1 MATTY
6 DRHTQHT
13 AGGGGVG
20 IGASPRYDRGDESRL
35 VGPYYYQQQGPSGS
49 KILSII
55 ALLPVGAILLGLSGI
70 TFVGTLIGL
79 AVTTPVFVIFSPVI
93 IPAILTIGLAVT
105 GFLTSGTFGL
115 TGLSSLTYMVNML
128 RQTMGTVPEQ
138 VDYAKGRIQDMGMY
152 AGQKTKEMG
161 QNIQHKAHEMGTDRD
176 REREGQGGRAGVHV
190 QATAGGGGGGGKEG
204 GKGADR
210 T

>member
-13 AGGGGVG
+13 AGAGPGPGPG
-20 IGASPRYDRGDESRL
+20 RYDRTDDRL
-35 VGPYYYQQQGPSGS
+35 VGPYYYKQQQGPSGS
-49 KILSII
+49 KILAII
-55 ALLPVGAILLGLSGI
+55 TMLPVGAIFLGLSGL

-79 AVTTPVFVIFSPVI
+79 AVATPLFVIFSPVI
-93 IPAILTIGLAVT
+93 VPAILTIGLAVT

-115 TGLSSLTYMVNML
+115 TGLSSLSYMVNML
-128 RQTMGTVPEQ
+128 RQTAATVPEN
-138 VDYAKGRIQDMGMY
+138 VDYLKGRISDVGMY
-152 AGQKTKEMG
+152 AGQKTKEAG

-176 REREGQGGRAGVHV
+176 RDREGRAGVQV
-190 QATAGGGGGGGKEG
+190 QAGAGAGGGVAGGGKEG
-204 GKGADR
+204 GKGGDR